1 MEKKPSGSQ
10 QVDQVRSNNRLLSQ
24 IWLRARRRLRL
35 DFSVV
40 SMIHL
45 PDVTDQP
52 ADPAEV
58 NRGQRVSS
66 DGVDSPT
73 S

>member
-1 MEKKPSGSQ
+1 MQKKPSGSQ

-24 IWLRARRRLRL
+24 IWLRTRRRLRL

-45 PDVTDQP
+45 PDVTDHP
-52 ADPAEV
+52 VDPAEV

-66 DGVDSPT
+66 DGAESPT

>member
-1 MEKKPSGSQ
+1 MQKKPSGSQ

-24 IWLRARRRLRL
+24 IWLRTRRRLRL

-45 PDVTDQP
+45 PDVTDHS
-52 ADPAEV
+52 ANPAEV